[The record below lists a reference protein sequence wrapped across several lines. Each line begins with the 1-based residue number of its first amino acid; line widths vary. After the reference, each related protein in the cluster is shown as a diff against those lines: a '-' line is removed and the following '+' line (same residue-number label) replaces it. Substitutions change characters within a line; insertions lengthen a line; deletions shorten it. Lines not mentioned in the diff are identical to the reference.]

1 MFKIKKTCIHNY
13 LIEKIMILIFG
24 FCKGELQCCGSPLY
38 LKSKYGSGYNLVI
51 TRQNRRLQQSANPAF
66 ADESSRA
73 DDEVVERI
81 NSLVSSQVPNSA
93 MQSNVN
99 SELSFVLPT
108 VESSRFPALFEK
120 LDKLKGDLGILNV
133 GVSITTL
140 EEVFLK

>member
-1 MFKIKKTCIHNY
+1 MKA
-13 LIEKIMILIFG
+13 IFG
-24 FCKGELQCCGSPLY
+24 LFKGELQCCGSPLY

-51 TRQNRRLQQSANPAF
+51 TRNNRRLQQPANSAY

-120 LDKLKGDLGILNV
+120 LDKLKDDLGILNV